1 MNKLLI
7 GVTAA
12 IGIYL
17 ACATLAAT
25 GLWFFIA
32 SLIDYY
38 KG

>member
-1 MNKLLI
+1 MHKI
-7 GVTAA
+7 FFAIVGVY
-12 IGIYL
+12 I

-25 GLWFFIA
+25 GLWFFVA